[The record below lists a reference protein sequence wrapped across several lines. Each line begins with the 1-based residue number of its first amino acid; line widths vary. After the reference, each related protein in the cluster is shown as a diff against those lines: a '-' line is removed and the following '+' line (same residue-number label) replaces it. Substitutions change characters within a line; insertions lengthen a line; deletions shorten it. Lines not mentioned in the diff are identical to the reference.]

1 MNRVLVGFLFAAML
15 TLGCS
20 GAAASTPLDDAKAAY
35 LRHDYAKAAQFI
47 RPLAERGDA
56 DAEARL
62 GDLYARG
69 LGVKQSYPEAAR
81 WYRLGAVQGNARA
94 QNNLGLMYYYK
105 RPAGTADYVR
115 AYMWFDIA
123 AAAKNAEGVTNR
135 AAAAALLKPDLI
147 ARAHAMAR
155 ECRASRFK
163 LCG

>member
-81 WYRLGAVQGNARA
+81 W
-94 QNNLGLMYYYK
+94 
-105 RPAGTADYVR
+105 
-115 AYMWFDIA
+115 
-123 AAAKNAEGVTNR
+123 
-135 AAAAALLKPDLI
+135 
-147 ARAHAMAR
+147 
-155 ECRASRFK
+155 
-163 LCG
+163 